1 MSRGHIYTFTLFAAS
16 SQQCFSLTPNHQ
28 QPASSIFFT
37 QQISTSHSTANRVL
51 LISVNSNL
59 FKKFATKIHFWNFH
73 SFQNFT
79 ISFIQSQD
87 ILFMFPQKWKTSVYQ
102 VILVFNQF
110 LPMFAMKLLS
120 FDTSASLLIYYTSI
134 KPHIDHLR
142 ICRCS
147 SMH

>member
-1 MSRGHIYTFTLFAAS
+1 MDYLTIHDLWFFGSTLLSFLFLTYLICLINRASEQEADYTLWLMISIYL
-16 SQQCFSLTPNHQ
+16 
-28 QPASSIFFT
+28 
-37 QQISTSHSTANRVL
+37 
-51 LISVNSNL
+51 NS
-59 FKKFATKIHFWNFH
+59 FKKFVIEIHFWNFH

-120 FDTSASLLIYYTSI
+120 FDTSASLLICYMSI